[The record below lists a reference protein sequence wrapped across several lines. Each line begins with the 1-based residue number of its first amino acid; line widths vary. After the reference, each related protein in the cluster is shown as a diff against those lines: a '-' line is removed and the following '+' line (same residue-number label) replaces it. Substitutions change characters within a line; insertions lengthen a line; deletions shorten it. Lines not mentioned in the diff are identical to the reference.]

1 MENSNQDESKDQSTE
16 TLFGGSLSYPGDFGK
31 DKAYSNNMGC
41 LAFEDTLAQDPV
53 AKEVALGG
61 NSSPSGP
68 GNCFLRVLIL
78 CSGITVLLGAVQL
91 VR

>member
-53 AKEVALGG
+53 AKEVNLGE
-61 NSSPSGP
+61 NSSASGP
-68 GNCFLRVLIL
+68 GNCLRVSIL
-78 CSGITVLLGAVQL
+78 SRITVLLGSVQF
-91 VR
+91 VW